1 MAPVRLA
8 IVGDG
13 LLGRTL
19 FSHRISEGKD
29 GDVSILWDH
38 NEIDLTS
45 HSSIRAA
52 LNLRRPDVVINTAA
66 FHSVVEC
73 ERDPV
78 RAYDVNARGAE
89 RLAELV
95 RTVYISSDYVF
106 NDGGPHDES
115 LPGRQPR
122 SIYGRSKLGGEIGT
136 LEQGGVVV
144 RVAGLFGHYPS
155 HKGPTFPEMILSS
168 HDPIRLPTDQRF
180 SPTYAPDAAA
190 RILAIALNP
199 KAEGIYH
206 ATNKGDVSW
215 AEWGEEILAY
225 VHHDRPILPGR
236 ARDPIRPLNSVLKS
250 TRLPQLPHWKDALGR
265 WAQRE
270 GRYTVVSPKRE
281 S

>member
-136 LEQGGVVV
+136 LEQGGAVV